1 MSPPIILGYT
11 VTNIEVQIAWNPLA
25 GAQKG
30 GDNVTVDSYDIQMSN
45 ALTTWS
51 LIAAGHIGTTYI
63 HTGLTGGTIIYY
75 RIRANNK
82 YGSATSYSAASA

>member
-1 MSPPIILGYT
+1 
-11 VTNIEVQIAWNPLA
+11 
-25 GAQKG
+25 
-30 GDNVTVDSYDIQMSN
+30 MSN